1 MPEGSWSCAL
11 ISVKKYISFVMSKR
25 GKTQLCVD
33 GFLYMRVKANDEL
46 QYWSCNQFRVL
57 GCTARATTG
66 RGKRDGKPIIKL
78 RGFHNHRIIMQ
89 RRKPGECA
97 KLKEQYARE
106 RDGLPDRAKHG
117 VPEQTKPLSIPAVSQ
132 PSLLPMAQCF
142 LKQEK

>member
-1 MPEGSWSCAL
+1 
-11 ISVKKYISFVMSKR
+11 
-25 GKTQLCVD
+25 
-33 GFLYMRVKANDEL
+33 
-46 QYWSCNQFRVL
+46 
-57 GCTARATTG
+57 
-66 RGKRDGKPIIKL
+66 
-78 RGFHNHRIIMQ
+78 MQ